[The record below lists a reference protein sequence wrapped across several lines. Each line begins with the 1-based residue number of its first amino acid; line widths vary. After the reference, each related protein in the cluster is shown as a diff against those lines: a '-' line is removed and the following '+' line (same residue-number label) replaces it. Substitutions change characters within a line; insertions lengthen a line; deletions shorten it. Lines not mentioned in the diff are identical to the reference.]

1 MIDGDLSCEARSVE
15 TPSSARFA
23 HTPSSFGSHLLSV
36 SSLYFLL
43 DKTIILVKHNHHH
56 HRFVETPSRVTSTV
70 PSLSCILDQRQ
81 RQRQDTFFV
90 ENPSSFDSH
99 DVTHSHFHR
108 LSSSQTP
115 FFPEKKTLKAYF
127 ISLYL
132 LKKGIH
138 RLTKQT
144 IFFSLRPLQYFTKR

>member
-1 MIDGDLSCEARSVE
+1 MSKAAPSYQTVVGTMIDGDLSCEARSVE

-43 DKTIILVKHNHHH
+43 DKTFILVKHNHHH

-70 PSLSCILDQRQ
+70 PSLSCLLDQRQ
-81 RQRQDTFFV
+81 RQRQDAHFFCR
-90 ENPSSFDSH
+90 NSSLFDSH

-108 LSSSQTP
+108 LLLLSSTQPLFSG
-115 FFPEKKTLKAYF
+115 KKSKL
-127 ISLYL
+127 
-132 LKKGIH
+132 
-138 RLTKQT
+138 
-144 IFFSLRPLQYFTKR
+144 